1 MNYDLSFKEEALR
14 EWRKLDPTVRTQFKK
29 KLIERLDCPRIASS
43 QLSGHTD
50 RYKIKL
56 RSAGFRLVYEVR
68 DTELLVVVIAVGKR
82 DRNQVYKAAEKR

>member
-1 MNYDLSFKEEALR
+1 MSYDLRFKEEALR
-14 EWRKLDPTVRTQFKK
+14 EWRKLDPVVRTQFKK
-29 KLIERLDCPRIASS
+29 KLIERLACPRVPAS
-43 QLSGHTD
+43 QLFGHTD

-82 DRNQVYKAAEKR
+82 DKNLVYKAAEKR

>member
-1 MNYDLSFKEEALR
+1 MSYNLIFKEEALR

-68 DTELLVVVIAVGKR
+68 DAELLVIVIAVGKR
-82 DRNQVYKAAEKR
+82 DRNLIYKAADKR

>member
-29 KLIERLDCPRIASS
+29 KLIERLDYPRIASS

-82 DRNQVYKAAEKR
+82 DRNLIYKAADKR